1 MIPYKEG
8 FKMPKKQLDFDEI
21 LKGRQTENQ
30 EVEAAAM
37 NKTEKPKRVTM
48 ALSIL
53 VSDKEKLQRYAEE
66 RGMTSA
72 SVIHKFIQTLED

>member
-1 MIPYKEG
+1 
-8 FKMPKKQLDFDEI
+8 MPKKQLDFDSI
-21 LKGRQTENQ
+21 LNSRQAEN
-30 EVEAAAM
+30 EAIEAETT
-37 NKTEKPKRVTM
+37 NKQTKPKRVTM

-72 SVIHKFIQTLED
+72 SVIHKLIATLED

>member
-1 MIPYKEG
+1 
-8 FKMPKKQLDFDEI
+8 MPKKQLDFDEI

-37 NKTEKPKRVTM
+37 NKPERPKRVTM

-66 RGMTSA
+66 RGMTAA
-72 SVIHKFIQTLED
+72 SVIHKFIATLEE